1 MGEAVLIKE
10 VDFDNEPIEVATT
23 VTKPES
29 VKIPGGNAAAAA
41 ASQSQFASATS
52 LLQLSQQTKA
62 AASIEAAT
70 AAGQETVLLST
81 DSVIQI
87 PGQEGEYV
95 LVTTDDDE
103 QKFMPISHLT
113 SLIANATSSSSASAA
128 PASST
133 SS

>member
-1 MGEAVLIKE
+1 MA
-10 VDFDNEPIEVATT
+10 
-23 VTKPES
+23 S
-29 VKIPGGNAAAAA
+29 A
-41 ASQSQFASATS
+41 ASQSQFVSATS
-52 LLQLSQQTKA
+52 LLQLSGQTKST
-62 AASIEAAT
+62 ASIQAAT
-70 AAGQETVLLST
+70 ASIDTSATGGQETVLLST

-95 LVTTDDDE
+95 QVTTDDDE

-113 SLIANATSSSSASAA
+113 NLIVSATSSSSASSAA